1 MMMHIQLLTLK
12 DTNIKE
18 CSNLTEVQVFKRL
31 KLIPESL
38 RFVHGCPCGGLI

>member
-1 MMMHIQLLTLK
+1 MMHIQLLTLE

-31 KLIPESL
+31 KLIPELL